1 VEEEEY
7 IEENTENNNSD
18 IESVSVDSEESTEQE
33 DIEISTDSNDAELL
47 SGDSQNDGSEPS

>member
-33 DIEISTDSNDAELL
+33 DSEISTDSNDAELL